1 MRLKREL
8 VILKALL
15 VKDEIR
21 KYEEMIKRKDD
32 LKNAI
37 ELLKNLHLE
46 NKKKNQEK

>member
-1 MRLKREL
+1 MKLKREL
-8 VILKALL
+8 TILKALI

-21 KYEEMIKRKDD
+21 KEEMIKLKDD